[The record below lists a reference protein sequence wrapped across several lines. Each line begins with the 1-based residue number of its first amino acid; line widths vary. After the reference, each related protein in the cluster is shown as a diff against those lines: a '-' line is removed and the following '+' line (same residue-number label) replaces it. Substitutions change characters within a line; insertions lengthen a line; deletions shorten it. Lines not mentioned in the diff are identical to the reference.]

1 MARQEASRPRT
12 TVGRTMEWSL
22 VVTVVSSPEL
32 FGVLRRDLSPED
44 FEEDRCRVLFEVL
57 EAFTGEGRVTFPLEE
72 VLTRL
77 DDETWGAE
85 LVRDVMSGEYQ
96 PNAAQLVQD
105 GVLKMK
111 AKALLAQRRK
121 VMTRLEKA
129 GTDDERTRLL
139 QEHKFLGEEITRLKG
154 ND

>member
-1 MARQEASRPRT
+1 
-12 TVGRTMEWSL
+12 

-44 FEEDRCRVLFEVL
+44 FEEDRCRALFEIL
-57 EAFTGEGRVTFPLEE
+57 ETMTGEGRVTFPLDE
-72 VLTRL
+72 VLSRL
-77 DDETWGAE
+77 DDEAWGTE

-96 PNAAQLVQD
+96 PNAAQQVQD
-105 GVLKMK
+105 GVRKMRGK
-111 AKALLAQRRK
+111 TLLTQRRK
-121 VMTRLEKA
+121 VMVRLEKA
-129 GTDDERTRLL
+129 TTDEERTRLL